1 MFKTI
6 LFLCFSFVIFNSCA
20 AQQFF
25 KPLPKPS
32 ALTGKFA
39 PKAAAAVAPTT
50 MNAFR
55 PLVGVTAIFS
65 DATALAGGVG
75 VGWTHNKFDDASQ
88 AWSTQY
94 SISGLAFLDTKAGVT
109 GAIAFGFL
117 DLFSIGAGYDFT
129 TKKFA
134 LLTGITIKPF

>member
-20 AQQFF
+20 AQSFF
-25 KPLPKPS
+25 KPLPKPIT
-32 ALTGKFA
+32 ATGKFA
-39 PKAAAAVAPTT
+39 PKAVTGTPTT
-50 MNAFR
+50 MDAFR

-117 DLFSIGAGYDFT
+117 DLFSVGGGYNFT